1 MRINKRG
8 FGKKAQLMGM
18 PFQMI
23 FTLILI
29 AIFLVVGFIAIRYV
43 LDWQKQA
50 QTALFK
56 SELQNKITELWN
68 KESADFTYTG
78 TLPSQI
84 KYVCIANINANINQ
98 NATNQTKQI
107 WNDITIFKGQ
117 NKNLFFWPLQK
128 DSPASNL
135 EHLNLQDSKLP
146 RPYCIKNEGKI
157 SIRLVKNADEALV
170 RIVS

>member
-1 MRINKRG
+1 MRLNKRG

-29 AIFLVVGFIAIRYV
+29 AIFLVVGFIAINYV
-43 LDWQKQA
+43 LDWQKQS
-50 QTALFK
+50 QVALFK
-56 SELQNKITELWN
+56 SELQNKITELWS
-68 KESADFTYTG
+68 KEAADFTYTG

-84 KYVCIANINANINQ
+84 KYLCITNINANINQ

-128 DSPASNL
+128 DFSASNL
-135 EHLNLQDSKLP
+135 EHLNLLDSNLP
-146 RPYCIKNEGKI
+146 KPYCIKNSDKI

-170 RIVS
+170 RIVP